1 VLQRAGQIVEVHVS
15 TESKL
20 KAVTEHSLF
29 GPPLVIEG
37 ENAAGYD
44 ELVGRICA
52 AVRPVDVIYE
62 IFVADLAA
70 LEWDVLRWRRL
81 KSGLIQARG
90 LKALEDFLR
99 KQLDYNLYR
108 EHFEVDLTEIL
119 QDNLKGDQ
127 AEAVARMLA
136 HDCAWN
142 KRDAVDKVNAIL
154 DRIGTYMNK
163 LLQDAKSRKAEEL
176 AHEYVRR
183 KPGAVRLVHKLLAD
197 VGLSIDALIVQA
209 LPERELDYIERI
221 DRLATLAENRRNAC
235 LREIDRRRAVLAEA
249 LRRKVQEVED
259 GEFQMIETTQPKE
272 KDPT

>member
-1 VLQRAGQIVEVHVS
+1 MLQRAGQIVEVHVS

-197 VGLSIDALIVQA
+197 VGLSIDALIV
-209 LPERELDYIERI
+209 
-221 DRLATLAENRRNAC
+221 RLATLAENRRNAC